1 MTDLPRGTGGD
12 TGTPR
17 WVKIFGIIALVVVLL
32 VLILLFT
39 NGLGGSG
46 GHGPG
51 RHGASSGLTA
61 YVF

>member
-1 MTDLPRGTGGD
+1 MTDLPRCRRGD

-39 NGLGGSG
+39 NAPG

-51 RHGASSGLTA
+51 RHGASSSGLTA
-61 YVF
+61 FVF